1 MNYKKKYEGLG
12 FVELIIAIG
21 VAGIAVI
28 VLMSMATNSM
38 KESVRLERQDALTRL
53 AQDGALVVRKHVEDA
68 NSPTYEGSPFS
79 GDVNH
84 CYVINRSEDSNGD
97 SEVDFGTFVQVGDNF
112 TVQNV
117 DEKLKT
123 EEDFHVDII
132 YDWIST
138 ESFISDVYYFAYCV
152 SAKEDASTDLKTYVG
167 SVITGY
173 IYCSDCNI
181 SPYEHPIIVNVRKE

>member
-68 NSPTYEGSPFS
+68 NSPTYEGSGFD
-79 GDVNH
+79 GAVNH
-84 CYVINRSEDSNGD
+84 CFAINRSEDSSGE
-97 SEVDFGTFVQVGDNF
+97 SEVDFGISVLVGDNF
-112 TVQNV
+112 TVKDV
-117 DEKLKT
+117 DKKLKT
-123 EEDFHVDII
+123 ETDFHVDII
-132 YDWIST
+132 YDWR
-138 ESFISDVYYFAYCV
+138 EDVSDVYYFAYCV
-152 SAKEDASTDLKTYVG
+152 SAVEETSTDLKTYVG
-167 SVITGY
+167 SVIAGY
-173 IYCSDCNI
+173 VYCSNCNI
-181 SPYEHPIIVNVRKE
+181 SPYEHPIIVNVRE

>member
-68 NSPTYEGSPFS
+68 NSPTYEGSGFD
-79 GDVNH
+79 GAVNH
-84 CYVINRSEDSNGD
+84 CYAINRSEDSNGD
-97 SEVDFGTFVQVGDNF
+97 SGVDFGISVPVDSV
-112 TVQNV
+112 TVENV
-117 DEKLKT
+117 DEELK
-123 EEDFHVDII
+123 EDDRFHVDII
-132 YDWIST
+132 YDWR
-138 ESFISDVYYFAYCV
+138 EDVSDVYYFAYCV
-152 SAKEDASTDLKTYVG
+152 SAVEGTSTDLKTYVG

-173 IYCSDCNI
+173 IYCSNCNI
-181 SPYEHPIIVNVRKE
+181 SPYEHPIIVNVRE

>member
-1 MNYKKKYEGLG
+1 MNNKKKYEGLG

-53 AQDGALVVRKHVEDA
+53 AQDGALVVRKHVEDV
-68 NSPTYEGSPFS
+68 NSPTYEGPPFI

-84 CYVINRSEDSNGD
+84 CYAINRTEDSAED
-97 SEVDFGTFVQVGDNF
+97 SGVDFSHFIELGSITLED
-112 TVQNV
+112 V
-117 DEKLKT
+117 DEKLKEN
-123 EEDFHVDII
+123 EEFHVDII

-152 SAKEDASTDLKTYVG
+152 SAVEETSTDLKTYVG
-167 SVITGY
+167 SVIAGY
-173 IYCSDCNI
+173 VYCSNCNI
-181 SPYEHPIIVNVRKE
+181 SPYEHPIIVNVRE